1 MASEL
6 IHPDGVRVCQ
16 GKMVEEHSRQGEQ
29 HVQRHGGQKNTGEG
43 GFWVIEKM
51 GRIRLGGGVTK

>member
-1 MASEL
+1 
-6 IHPDGVRVCQ
+6 
-16 GKMVEEHSRQGEQ
+16 MVEEHSKMGEQ

-51 GRIRLGGGVTK
+51 GRIRLGGGVTKKGFGGLLQ